1 MNPIE
6 QYIISLFNFL
16 LLIVFIYLVMRWP
29 IRTLLRGRKNKI
41 RTSIQ
46 DSLTRNKEAYD
57 QYIIAKNKRAK
68 ADEDASNLR
77 KSLVESSSYAYDSII
92 NKAHETSQRIKKETE
107 IQTDNEKKVATE
119 NIIKETI
126 TNAFSRAEKILS
138 DKSDKKNQVLL
149 LENSFKKLEQIDLK
163 QSS

>member
-29 IRTLLRGRKNKI
+29 IRTLPRGRKNKI